1 MKIALCLQGLS
12 TGKNDKGNPVSFTKS
27 LKSIQNNIINLNNV
41 DVFIHTWNTDP
52 NSKKII
58 LEEYKPIK
66 SLFQSQIFFNLPIHL
81 KHLFPENAEG
91 NLNPMK
97 YHSIKSRWYSQM
109 KSIELKEQY
118 EKENNFTYDFVMISR
133 FDCFYK
139 TFINFKQ
146 LDPNRFYVSHWEH
159 NRGGGFLDYWFIS
172 GSSNMNKFSSLYCY
186 IDNYLNS
193 GVEPSNHILSKHH
206 VFKTLNLK
214 NNISYILTPRKDF
227 ELNRFHFINHL
238 K

>member
-12 TGKNDKGNPVSFTKS
+12 TGKNDKGNPVSFAES
-27 LKSIQNNIINLNNV
+27 FKSIQNNIINLNNA

-52 NSKKII
+52 HSSKII

-66 SLFQSQIFFNLPIHL
+66 SLFQSQIFFDLPIHL
-81 KHLFPENAEG
+81 KHLFPEDAVG

-139 TFINFKQ
+139 TFSVVYF
-146 LDPNRFYVSHWEH
+146 SH
-159 NRGGGFLDYWFIS
+159 
-172 GSSNMNKFSSLYCY
+172 SNTAYN
-186 IDNYLNS
+186 
-193 GVEPSNHILSKHH
+193 
-206 VFKTLNLK
+206 
-214 NNISYILTPRKDF
+214 
-227 ELNRFHFINHL
+227 
-238 K
+238 